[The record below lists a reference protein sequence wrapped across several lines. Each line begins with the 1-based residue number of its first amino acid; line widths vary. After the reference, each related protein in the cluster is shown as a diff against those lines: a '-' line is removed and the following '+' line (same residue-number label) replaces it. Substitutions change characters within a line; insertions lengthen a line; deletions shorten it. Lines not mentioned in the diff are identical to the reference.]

1 MNELIKVNY
10 ETEQPTV
17 SARDLHEKL
26 NTCKDFA
33 EFFIEVCKMKVSMDT
48 NDLKVLMDVV
58 NGYIGKFNSTA
69 IVYLQDCILT
79 ERILPCKAKEINKQ
93 IEKDMQREVA
103 NNFKELFPDYTFQR
117 TEKPVDGI
125 GRIDIFA
132 TYKERPVILELKVGR
147 KNPNSQLIAYASR
160 FENPILIAINQE
172 PISETNRIPGIK
184 YLIFEEMKRG
194 VSQWIV

>member
-1 MNELIKVNY
+1 MNELIRINY

-26 NTCKDFA
+26 NTCNDFT
-33 EFFIEVCKMKVSMDT
+33 EFFIEVCKMKVLMDAD
-48 NDLKVLMDVV
+48 DLKVLMDAV

-69 IVYLQDCILT
+69 IVYLKDCILT
-79 ERILPCKAKEINKQ
+79 EKLLPCKTKEINKQ

-103 NNFKELFPDYTFQR
+103 NNFKELFPNYTFQR

-132 TYKERPVILELKVGR
+132 TCNERPVIMELKVGR

-160 FENPILIAINQE
+160 FDNPILIAINQE
-172 PISETNRIPGIK
+172 PLQETSQISGIK
-184 YLIFEEMKRG
+184 YLVFEEMKRG
-194 VSQWIV
+194 VRQWIV